1 MTQRLYRQKGHGL
14 SAKIRLEAGSP
25 QTTEVIEG
33 GLPRLRRRLQ
43 GPTDDDGVVRWS

>member
-33 GLPRLRRRLQ
+33 GLSRLRRRLQ
-43 GPTDDDGVVRWS
+43 GPAGGDFVV